1 MNARLRAWRPALFVL
16 GIAVT
21 GSLAGCS
28 SLPFASTPA
37 PSSDVEVVSDSGGE
51 AKKIDVD
58 FPPMDDATL
67 VSCSSQGAGNW
78 MVAGQVQNPTS
89 QTLEYA
95 VVVDLRTAA
104 GTTVDQVMARP
115 ATAVKA
121 KQNGNWSVTATAEPT
136 TVTAC
141 RITSVI
147 RTPA

>member
-1 MNARLRAWRPALFVL
+1 MKTQPRTWRPALVVL
-16 GIAVT
+16 GVAVV
-21 GSLAGCS
+21 GSLTGCS

-37 PSSDVEVVSDSGGE
+37 PSSDIEVVSDSGGE

-104 GTTVDQVMARP
+104 GATVDQVMARP
-115 ATAVKA
+115 AAAVKA